1 MEGQA
6 QVDVELE
13 REGPLKTFYRLI
25 AHPTS
30 EFERLNGK
38 SDATLPLV
46 FITLIGIIGLANE
59 MVLLSKVSIAELPP
73 FGFSGPPMIESLLA
87 QLPALIYLYYFFESI
102 LFSSFEAIFN
112 FAAVWVVLWLAGKL
126 RSVHG
131 DAKSLFYFSFLS
143 LAPLLITGTASLIP
157 TLSLPNI
164 GITAGETSAIYMSLL
179 SKNAFYVAWEYLGW
193 IGEIWVAGL
202 TALSAKATH
211 NLSGHQVVVL
221 VMVILAIT
229 MIRIYY
235 LF

>member
-30 EFERLNGK
+30 GFERLNGQ

-46 FITLIGIIGLANE
+46 FITLIGITGLANE

-73 FGFSGPPMIESLLA
+73 FGFSGPPMIESLIA
-87 QLPALIYLYYFFESI
+87 QLPVLIYLYYFFESI

-112 FAAVWVVLWLAGKL
+112 FAVVWVVLRLAGKL
-126 RSVHG
+126 WSVHG
-131 DAKSLFYFSFLS
+131 DGKSLFYFSFLS
-143 LAPLLITGTASLIP
+143 LAPLLITGTASLIT
-157 TLSLPNI
+157 TLLLPNI
-164 GITAGETSAIYMSLL
+164 GITAGETSPIYMSLL
-179 SKNAFYVAWEYLGW
+179 SKNAFYAAWEYLGW
-193 IGEIWVAGL
+193 IGEIWMAGL

-211 NLSGHQVVVL
+211 SLSGHQVVAL